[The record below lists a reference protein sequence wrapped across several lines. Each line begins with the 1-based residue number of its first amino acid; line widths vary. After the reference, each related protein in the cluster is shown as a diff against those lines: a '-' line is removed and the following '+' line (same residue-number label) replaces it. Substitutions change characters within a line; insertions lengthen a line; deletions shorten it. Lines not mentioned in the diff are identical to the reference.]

1 VIQFEDFSSDHARIL
16 LDRYRFSG
24 ITTFNDDIQG
34 TQAAATAGLLGALR
48 VKGQDASAIVQER
61 IVVCGCGSAGL
72 GVSNMLV
79 KMLVRHGLSVEEAKS
94 RLYMFDMEGLV
105 TTARG
110 DSVDGSILELAR
122 SEEATVRDKDDLLTV
137 VKAAKP
143 SVLIGLTGTG
153 GMFTEE
159 VIQAMNECN
168 DRPIFMPMSNPTS
181 RLECTHE
188 DVRRICGQRAIYM
201 SGSPQQDVVVDSKV
215 MCASQANNI
224 YIFPGLALGA
234 FLSEGGVVTD
244 SMVIAATESLPE
256 MLEPEDSAMGRCY
269 PKLDRIRDV
278 SCHVACAVIK
288 QAHADGNVVNP
299 LLMRA
304 IHRSAQVGDDMA
316 ITAYIQSHMWS
327 PNYDSPL
334 VHE

>member
-1 VIQFEDFSSDHARIL
+1 MIQFEDFSSDHARIL

-110 DSVDGSILELAR
+110 DSVDGTILELAR

-153 GMFTEE
+153 GLFTEE

-234 FLSEGGVVTD
+234 FLSEGGRCHGQHGHRCD
-244 SMVIAATESLPE
+244 RESARDVGTRGFRHGTLLPE
-256 MLEPEDSAMGRCY
+256 VGSHSGRILSRCMCRY
-269 PKLDRIRDV
+269 KAG
-278 SCHVACAVIK
+278 ACRRQRGQPAP
-288 QAHADGNVVNP
+288 HA
-299 LLMRA
+299 
-304 IHRSAQVGDDMA
+304 
-316 ITAYIQSHMWS
+316 SH
-327 PNYDSPL
+327 SPL
-334 VHE
+334 CPSRRRHGNHRVYPEPHVVA